1 VDDQGVRLRPFAS
14 DVDTFQDYDS
24 FVPWATVGLATV
36 VTLERMP
43 QMPQLRQVRQVL
55 NGSIGRGLH
64 EAARAA
70 ADRGQ
75 PVGRR

>member
-36 VTLERMP
+36 ATLE
-43 QMPQLRQVRQVL
+43 QMPQLPQMRQVL

-75 PVGRR
+75 PVGRL